1 MKRISIV
8 FILAL
13 TLLVS
18 VQSQTRQSVSLNKV
32 QVTAQTIINQ
42 QAGKPYVIDLSR
54 KGTVYNVASGVDYSR
69 IQLRNSAG
77 KLITL
82 TDLFNKA
89 GSRAKNLA
97 ANKTLV
103 FGAVSDL
110 RAMVS
115 GGSGIATRPNQII
128 ACDGRVCICTG
139 DDDCNILMSPG
150 GGCPE
155 GSWVYCSGSGSS
167 AFCVCVRQ

>member
-13 TLLVS
+13 ALLGS

-32 QVTAQTIINQ
+32 QVTAQTISSQ

-54 KGTVYNVASGVDYSR
+54 KGTVYSVASGVDYSR

-77 KLITL
+77 TVITL

-89 GSRAKNLA
+89 GSRAKTLA

-110 RAMVS
+110 RALNI
-115 GGSGIATRPNQII
+115 GGTIVATRPNQFK
-128 ACDGRVCICTG
+128 ACDGRICICTG
-139 DDDCNILMSPG
+139 DDDCNILLSPG

-155 GSWVYCSGSGSS
+155 GSWVYCSGSGST
-167 AFCVCVRQ
+167 AFCICVLQ